1 MQNLGR
7 QVLAVFG
14 AILYLSTACT
24 NVAAADYPYPEP
36 LKTWVDEGH
45 YRTFEGLK
53 VFVHSSGPKSKD
65 GRGVLIVHGYPG
77 SSWDWQ
83 GVAAVADKQARVVVP
98 DMLGFGHSATPLKG
112 TYMENFS
119 LMRQADLYE
128 SIAKQEGLTN
138 VILVAHDMGQSVGAE
153 LMARH
158 DEGSLSFRISHAII
172 VNGSTIMDLI
182 HMQPFQVAA
191 LKKPDQA
198 LTEHGDFAEWREEF
212 RPTFSKDHPASEETL
227 DIMAAQIFANDGDLV
242 MMQMLYYLNERNE
255 NYDRWVGALTGFH
268 SAPMSV
274 YWGLQDPVALEP
286 MVNRIKAW
294 RPVTDVYKMPDVG
307 HWPSIEVPDRI
318 GKAIL
323 DRLGGYNGYDEI
335 DKK

>member
-1 MQNLGR
+1 
-7 QVLAVFG
+7 
-14 AILYLSTACT
+14 
-24 NVAAADYPYPEP
+24 
-36 LKTWVDEGH
+36 
-45 YRTFEGLK
+45 
-53 VFVHSSGPKSKD
+53 
-65 GRGVLIVHGYPG
+65 
-77 SSWDWQ
+77 
-83 GVAAVADKQARVVVP
+83 
-98 DMLGFGHSATPLKG
+98 MLGFGHSATPLIG
-112 TYMENFS
+112 TYKENFS

-138 VILVAHDMGQSVGAE
+138 VILVAHDMGQTVGAE
-153 LMARH
+153 IMARH
-158 DEGSLSFRISHAII
+158 DEGSLSFKISHAII

-182 HMQPFQVAA
+182 HMQPFQIEA

-198 LTEHGDFAEWREEF
+198 LTEHGDFAKWREEF
-212 RPTFSKDHPASEETL
+212 RATFSKEHAASEETL
-227 DIMAAQIFANDGDLV
+227 DAMAAQIFANDGDLV
-242 MMQMLYYLNERNE
+242 MEQMLFYLNERNE
-255 NYDRWVGALTGFH
+255 NYDRWVGTLTGFH

-323 DRLGGYNGYDEI
+323 DRLGGYNGE
-335 DKK
+335 